1 MTAKEKILVM
11 GIGNV
16 LLGDEGAGVQ
26 VVHEL
31 EKMELP
37 SHVSLLD
44 GGTGGFH
51 LLSWLQ
57 DFPRVILIDATLDN
71 NPPGTIGVIHP
82 RFSNEF
88 PRTLSSH
95 DIGLK
100 DLIESAS
107 LLGKLPDITLITISV
122 SQEQEMG
129 MELSR
134 EVFAAVSKAVGKIL
148 EILRVPIQP

>member
-1 MTAKEKILVM
+1 MQKEDKILIL

-16 LLGDEGAGVQ
+16 LLGDEGVGVH
-26 VVHEL
+26 VVKGLENHE
-31 EKMELP
+31 MP
-37 SHVSLLD
+37 SHVTLLD

-57 DFPRVILIDATLDN
+57 EYQRIILIDATLDG
-71 NPPGTIGVIHP
+71 NPPGTVNIIHP

-88 PRTLSSH
+88 PRTLSAH

-107 LLGKLPDITLITISV
+107 LLGPLPEITLITVSV
-122 SQEQEMG
+122 DPEQSLT
-129 MELSR
+129 MELSPGIKKS
-134 EVFAAVSKAVGKIL
+134 VAKISE
-148 EILRVPIQP
+148 EIFKMIS

>member
-1 MTAKEKILVM
+1 MLVL

-16 LLGDEGAGVQ
+16 LLGDEGVGVHVIQ
-26 VVHEL
+26 EL
-31 EKMELP
+31 EKEGLP
-37 SHVSLLD
+37 SHVTLLD

-51 LLSWLQ
+51 LLSYLQ
-57 DFPRVILIDATLDN
+57 DYPEIILVDATLDGKA
-71 NPPGTIGVIHP
+71 PGTISVIHP

-107 LLGKLPDITLITISV
+107 LLGKLPKITLITVSV
-122 SQEQEMG
+122 NPEQSLT
-129 MELSR
+129 MELSD
-134 EVFAAVSKAVGKIL
+134 EIQGTVGDIAMKIRDM
-148 EILRVPIQP
+148 IIKG